1 MTTFRVGDKVR
12 LVGGWWNGQEGF
24 TEGSICTI
32 TGTSIC
38 TITGTSSSPDSL
50 RLQFEGDDYFWYITN
65 EFAVELVDETPVSP
79 TLEQRVLRLE
89 ELLRTLY
96 PGVEL

>member
-1 MTTFRVGDKVR
+1 MTTLKVGDKVR

-24 TEGSICTI
+24 TEG
-32 TGTSIC
+32 GIC

-65 EFAVELVDETPVSP
+65 EFAVELVDETPSEP

>member
-1 MTTFRVGDKVR
+1 MTTFSVGDTVR
-12 LVGGWWNGQEGF
+12 LVGDYWDQQEVGFYEGAVKTVTGVDHRNG
-24 TEGSICTI
+24 SV
-32 TGTSIC
+32 
-38 TITGTSSSPDSL
+38 
-50 RLQFEGDDYFWYITN
+50 RLQLEGDTYFWYITN
-65 EFAVELVDETPVSP
+65 EFAVELVDETPAEP

>member
-1 MTTFRVGDKVR
+1 MTTFKVGDKVR
-12 LVGGWWNGQEGF
+12 LVGGWWDGQEEGF
-24 TEGSICTI
+24 TEG
-32 TGTSIC
+32 SIC

-50 RLQFEGDDYFWYITN
+50 RLQFEGDDYFWHITN

>member
-1 MTTFRVGDKVR
+1 MTQYRVGDKVR
-12 LVGGWWNGQEGF
+12 LIGHWWDDHHPFPVFDGAVK
-24 TEGSICTI
+24 TV
-32 TGTSIC
+32 TGVKETAD
-38 TITGTSSSPDSL
+38 GT
-50 RLQFEGDDYFWYITN
+50 RLQFPGDPYFWYITE
-65 EFAVELVDETPVSP
+65 EFAVELVDETPAEP

>member
-12 LVGGWWNGQEGF
+12 LVGDYWGDFGEEYCDSALKTVTGVDQRN
-24 TEGSICTI
+24 GSIR
-32 TGTSIC
+32 
-38 TITGTSSSPDSL
+38 L
-50 RLQFEGDDYFWYITN
+50 RLEGDTYFWYITN

>member
-24 TEGSICTI
+24 TEGST
-32 TGTSIC
+32 C

-89 ELLRTLY
+89 ELLRALY

>member
-24 TEGSICTI
+24 TKGGICTI
-32 TGTSIC
+32 TGT
-38 TITGTSSSPDSL
+38 TNPSPDSL

-65 EFAVELVDETPVSP
+65 EFAVELVDETPSEP

>member
-1 MTTFRVGDKVR
+1 MTTLRVGNKVR

-24 TEGSICTI
+24 TEG
-32 TGTSIC
+32 GIC

-89 ELLRTLY
+89 ELLRALY

>member
-12 LVGGWWNGQEGF
+12 LVGGWWNGQEEGF
-24 TEGSICTI
+24 TEG
-32 TGTSIC
+32 SIC

-50 RLQFEGDDYFWYITN
+50 RLQFEGDEYFWYITPQL
-65 EFAVELVDETPVSP
+65 AVELFEQAP
-79 TLEQRVLRLE
+79 TVPALEERVLRLE

>member
-24 TEGSICTI
+24 TEG
-32 TGTSIC
+32 GIC

-65 EFAVELVDETPVSP
+65 EFAVELVDETPSEP

>member
-1 MTTFRVGDKVR
+1 MTTFSVGDKVR
-12 LVGGWWNGQEGF
+12 LVGDYWDQPEVGFYEGAVKTVTGVDQRNG
-24 TEGSICTI
+24 SV
-32 TGTSIC
+32 
-38 TITGTSSSPDSL
+38 
-50 RLQFEGDDYFWYITN
+50 RLQLEGDTYFWYISN